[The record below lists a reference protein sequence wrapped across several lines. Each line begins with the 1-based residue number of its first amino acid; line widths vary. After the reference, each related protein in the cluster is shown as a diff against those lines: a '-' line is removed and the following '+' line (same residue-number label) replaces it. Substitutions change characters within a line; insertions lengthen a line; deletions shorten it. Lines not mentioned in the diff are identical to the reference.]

1 MIYYQRK
8 SAARIVSLGLLL
20 GAAMGIACRSHA
32 TAQPLPA
39 KSAAEKKILAV
50 LERMEKS
57 GGKYLAVDS
66 EGGRMLRV
74 LTESMGA
81 KNVVEVG
88 TSTGYSGLWLS
99 MALTTT
105 GGKLTTFEID
115 AKRAAQARAN
125 FEEAGVGS
133 VVKVVEGDAHKN
145 VAQLSGPIDLV
156 FIDADKEGYPDYLAK
171 VLPLVRPGGLIV
183 ADNIDHSREYASAVT
198 NSPDLE
204 TIISGG
210 RMAVTLKKR

>member
-20 GAAMGIACRSHA
+20 GAAMGIACRSYA

-74 LTESMGA
+74 LTETMGA

-133 VVKVVEGDAHKN
+133 IVKVVQGDAHKN